1 MIKKLLNLSALVFC
15 LAAGSAVAELK
26 IAAIDMQRALIEGE
40 EAMSIQKQ
48 ILEDSQSEEAS
59 VKTLL
64 EEIRAL
70 SERLQKDGEVMSPTE
85 QLKAQKEIENKQIDY
100 QFMGN
105 KLRKAHQDRI
115 QELASHMQPK
125 VNAVI
130 RDLIELEGYDLIID
144 ARNAIYVNPK
154 HNITRK
160 VLEKLNEKR

>member
-1 MIKKLLNLSALVFC
+1 
-15 LAAGSAVAELK
+15 
-26 IAAIDMQRALIEGE
+26 
-40 EAMSIQKQ
+40 
-48 ILEDSQSEEAS
+48 
-59 VKTLL
+59 
-64 EEIRAL
+64 
-70 SERLQKDGEVMSPTE
+70 MSPTE

-105 KLRKAHQDRI
+105 KLRKARQDRI